1 MFWRLASRLWCGDHS
16 LTFQT
21 RQAVGPTESHVALH
35 HSVVVSQNIIGLE
48 KLDLIQGL
56 TRIGSGMEFIAAKNQ
71 TKSPSRRQ
79 FSALIGGGAL
89 FAISRTATAAN
100 ALSALNFGLTPVFLT
115 NDLELLTKLKVYLSR
130 KTGRVVQ
137 LIQRR
142 TYEEITA
149 LLLSGQLDGAWI
161 CGYPFAQFRQQ
172 LSLIAVPVWRGK
184 PLYQSYLIAPKGRL
198 ATTIEDLKG
207 DIHAFSDPNS
217 NSGYLVTASLLAERK
232 LRPDQFFRQTIFTY
246 GHRNV
251 VRAVAS
257 GLAQSG
263 SVDGYVWEVM
273 SSLEPELTAKTEIVA
288 VSELL
293 GFPPIACLRTQR
305 LSGAVELLHKALIE
319 MSEDDEGRHVLGM
332 LKLDGFADEPE
343 SLFDTIAAKMML
355 VRGLG
360 S

>member
-1 MFWRLASRLWCGDHS
+1 MKHRGFRAPSSKS
-16 LTFQT
+16 L
-21 RQAVGPTESHVALH
+21 
-35 HSVVVSQNIIGLE
+35 
-48 KLDLIQGL
+48 
-56 TRIGSGMEFIAAKNQ
+56 
-71 TKSPSRRQ
+71 SRRQ
-79 FSALIGGGAL
+79 AIAFGTGAVGL
-89 FAISRTATAAN
+89 
-100 ALSALNFGLTPVFLT
+100 LSGFGELGAQAVPPLNFGLTPVFLT
-115 NDLELLTKLKVYLSR
+115 NDLELLTKLKAYLSR

-172 LSLIAVPVWRGK
+172 LSLVAVPVWRGK

-305 LSGAVELLHKALIE
+305 LSEAVELLHKALID
-319 MSEDDEGRHVLGM
+319 MSEDDEGRHVLNM
-332 LKLDGFADEPE
+332 LKLDGFDDEPE
-343 SLFDTIAAKMML
+343 TLFDSIAAKMML

>member
-1 MFWRLASRLWCGDHS
+1 MH
-16 LTFQT
+16 
-21 RQAVGPTESHVALH
+21 GP
-35 HSVVVSQNIIGLE
+35 I
-48 KLDLIQGL
+48 
-56 TRIGSGMEFIAAKNQ
+56 RIGINMGYSAKANR
-71 TKSPSRRQ
+71 TKTSHSRRQ
-79 FSALIGGGAL
+79 FIGLLGGSTV
-89 FAISRTATAAN
+89 FAVTPPFTQGYPAA
-100 ALSALNFGLTPVFLT
+100 SLNFGLTPVFLN
-115 NDLELLTKLKVYLSR
+115 NDIELLTRLKAYLSR
-130 KTGRVVQ
+130 KTGRDVQ
-137 LIQRR
+137 LVQRR

-161 CGYPFAQFRQQ
+161 CGYPFAQFRHQ

-184 PLYQSYLIAPKGRL
+184 PLYQSYLIAPRGRSV
-198 ATTIEDLKG
+198 TGIDDLKG

-232 LRPDQFFRQTIFTY
+232 LRPDQFFRQVIFTY

-273 SSLEPELTAKTEIVA
+273 SSIEPELTAKTEIVA

-293 GFPPIACLRTQR
+293 GFPPIACLRNQR
-305 LSGAVELLHKALIE
+305 LSEGVELLHKSLVE
-319 MSEDDEGRHVLGM
+319 MAQDEEGKQILNM
-332 LKLDGFADEPE
+332 LRLDGFADEPE
-343 SLFDTIAAKMML
+343 TLFDSIAAKMML

>member
-1 MFWRLASRLWCGDHS
+1 MKHRGLRAQSRRS
-16 LTFQT
+16 L
-21 RQAVGPTESHVALH
+21 
-35 HSVVVSQNIIGLE
+35 
-48 KLDLIQGL
+48 
-56 TRIGSGMEFIAAKNQ
+56 
-71 TKSPSRRQ
+71 SRRQ
-79 FSALIGGGAL
+79 AIAFGTGAIGFLGGFSELEAQA
-89 FAISRTATAAN
+89 ATP
-100 ALSALNFGLTPVFLT
+100 LNFGLTPVFLT
-115 NDLELLTKLKVYLSR
+115 NDLELLTRLKAYLSR
-130 KTGRVVQ
+130 KTGHDVQ
-137 LIQRR
+137 LVQRR

-184 PLYQSYLIAPKGRL
+184 PLYQSYLIAPKGRP

-305 LSGAVELLHKALIE
+305 LSEAVELLHKALID
-319 MSEDDEGRHVLGM
+319 MSEDDEGRHVLNM
-332 LKLDGFADEPE
+332 LKLDGFDDEPE
-343 SLFDTIAAKMML
+343 TLFDSIAAKMML